1 MMTVTTFWPKEIN
14 FRPIS
19 TNGGSIHFPYT
30 TLVPTDRIVSK
41 TFNSNGSFVSEEH
54 ARVR

>member
-1 MMTVTTFWPKEIN
+1 MTVTNFWSTEIN
-14 FRPIS
+14 FGPTF